1 MKVMIEPSTT
11 AELERLIAMLHS
23 MEIGN
28 FKITNI
34 PQPSITKGD
43 KSLDPTTLF
52 GIWKDA
58 PRQLVDIRTQAWTRK
73 N

>member
-1 MKVMIEPSTT
+1 MIEPTNT
-11 AELERLIAMLHS
+11 AELERLITMLHS

-34 PQPSITKGD
+34 PHPSITKGD
-43 KSLDPTTLF
+43 KSLDPTELF

-58 PRQLVDIRTQAWTRK
+58 PRQLADMRTQAWTRK

>member
-1 MKVMIEPSTT
+1 MIEPSTT
-11 AELERLIAMLHS
+11 VELERLITMLNT

-28 FKITNI
+28 FEITEI

-43 KSLDPTTLF
+43 KSLDPTGLF

-58 PRQLVDIRTQAWTRK
+58 PRQLADVRTQAWTRK